1 MGKIDKVCIMG
12 MMLITALTGCGKEE
26 SAYDDTTAA
35 KEQET
40 FTESSSLLLKD
51 MLGVGNETKWKERVE
66 GMNGTIEID
75 ATLVIPD
82 SEYLYTLEAEK
93 YYVTAEDKKRIVE
106 YFADEDTIKVDKESV
121 PTKENLQ
128 KKMEFYG
135 EFISMIEEEGRY
147 DSQELVMDRYEQK
160 RLKELFENAKTV
172 DEISEEPGD
181 YSEDF
186 YIGSKGDIDYTFS
199 FYADESRNRS
209 AWRVEGHIDGEFYD
223 AWSMHTDQDN
233 QCSMT
238 KEEAEQKALK
248 ICEELGLPDMAVAIT
263 YDVEWLADSPPEDG
277 FELNPEM
284 DVNGYS
290 VWLGRAVDGV
300 ATEISKYFDDED
312 KYLDIEKEAL
322 SYSTEKVQVVLTDD
336 GILGVY
342 YQGILTDGEMGEP
355 VKVLSLNRIKEIYR
369 QELEKEDKRTDL
381 WADSKLGGFRM
392 LKLTYMKVVDENNP
406 NKFRFIPA
414 WKLYEW
420 DEMELEQ
427 YESDDA
433 YTSIWI
439 NAMDGSRIDA
449 EKIGSVYYMN
459 AQGYGDYE

>member
-1 MGKIDKVCIMG
+1 MRKMDKVCIMG
-12 MMLITALTGCGKEE
+12 MLVMAALTGCGKEE
-26 SAYDDTTAA
+26 AAYDEGAAA
-35 KEQET
+35 KEQEA
-40 FTESSSLLLKD
+40 FTESSSLLLRD

-75 ATLVIPD
+75 ADLVIPD
-82 SEYLYTLEAEK
+82 TEYLYTMEAEK

-106 YFADEDTIKVDKESV
+106 YFADADTIKVDKESV

-128 KKMEFYG
+128 KQMEING
-135 EFISMIEEEGRY
+135 ETISILEEGGYAADALRLPLY
-147 DSQELVMDRYEQK
+147 RYEQE
-160 RLKELFENAKTV
+160 RLKALFENAKTA

-223 AWSMHTDQDN
+223 AWSLHADQDN

-263 YDVEWLADSPPEDG
+263 YDVEWLADNSFPKDED
-277 FELNPEM
+277 EIVYNPEM
-284 DVNGYS
+284 DVNGYA

-300 ATEISKYFDDED
+300 PTEISRYFDED
-312 KYLDIEKEAL
+312 KYLDIEKETL
-322 SYSTEKVQVVLTDD
+322 PYSTERVQVILTDD
-336 GILGVY
+336 GILGVF

-369 QELEKEDKRTDL
+369 EELKKVDAERG
-381 WADSKLGGFRM
+381 LGERRM

-414 WKLYEW
+414 WNLSVW
-420 DEMELEQ
+420 DEMTVEQ
-427 YESDDA
+427 YES
-433 YTSIWI
+433 TVTFCSIWI

-449 EKIGSVYYMN
+449 EKMGSVYYEN
-459 AQGYGDYE
+459 AQLMGDYE